1 MAFYFIKIF
10 IPSFIVTAI
19 ITPMVI
25 LIAPK
30 IGAIDIPK
38 DSRRAHKRPVP
49 YLGGIAIYCGILVAF
64 LFLRPLGLQT
74 KGLLIGS
81 TLILLVGIYDDL
93 KDMPAGIKLIFQL
106 IAAFI
111 LWYCNIRL
119 TGFSNPFSGQYVS
132 FPAWLSLIV
141 TLFWIVG
148 ITNTINLIDG
158 LDGLAAGITFI
169 ASLAVA
175 YTAYSKYMLDTLVL
189 VLAIAGACLAFLIYN
204 SYPAKIFMGDAGAL
218 LLGFLMSSVSLIGI
232 APSKSS
238 MLFATIVPVSILAL
252 PIFDT
257 GFAILRRAIN
267 HKPIMQA
274 DRGHL
279 HHRIMAMG
287 FGQRRTVITLYCIS
301 AIMSVAGIL
310 WTMSMLIEAVVLA
323 VIAFALIIVFLGIG
337 KIRETPGNEEAGNV
351 IADEIKTPDPGRII
365 KVMLVFGTRPEAI
378 KMAPL
383 VKTLMADPCFDV
395 KVCVSAQHREML
407 DQVLELFGIK
417 PDYDLDIMKPGQTLS
432 MITSGV
438 LSGMEKILETEHPD
452 IVLVHG
458 DTSTSFVAALAAFY
472 HRIPVGHVEAGLRT
486 YNRYSPY
493 PEEMNRQM
501 TGRLADIHF
510 APTGRNAENLKREG
524 ITKNVY
530 ITGNTVID
538 ALLDVAQ
545 RPYALDLDVDF
556 AKRIITVTCHR
567 RENLG
572 GYMANIFSALAKIA
586 REYSDV
592 EIVYPVHLNP
602 AVREEAERCLGG
614 LSNVHLIEPL
624 TYQPFTKLLQASY
637 LVVTDSGGIQ
647 EEAPALGK
655 PVLVVRKETERPEAV
670 EAGTVMLAGVD
681 RGTIYDMI
689 KELLDNKES
698 YSRMA
703 NAVNPYGD
711 GKASLRIAAAL
722 KEFEKDTDSSN

>member
-1 MAFYFIKIF
+1 MPFYLSKIF
-10 IPSFIVTAI
+10 ILSFIVTAI
-19 ITPMVI
+19 ITPLAI

-30 IGAIDIPK
+30 IGAMDIPK

-49 YLGGIAIYCGILVAF
+49 RFGGIAIYCGILVAF
-64 LFLRPLGLQT
+64 FFLRPLGLQT

-81 TLILLVGIYDDL
+81 TLILLVGVYDDL
-93 KDMPAGIKLIFQL
+93 KDMPAKIKLIFQL

-132 FPAWLSLIV
+132 FPDWLSLIV

-169 ASLAVA
+169 ASVAVA
-175 YTAYSKYMLDTLVL
+175 YTAYSKSMWDTLVL

-257 GFAILRRAIN
+257 SFAILRRAIN

-279 HHRIMAMG
+279 HHRIMSMG
-287 FGQRRTVITLYCIS
+287 FGQRRTVLTLYCIS
-301 AIMSVAGIL
+301 GIMSVAGIL
-310 WTMSMLIEAVVLA
+310 WTMSMLIEAIILA
-323 VIAFALIIVFLGIG
+323 FIAMTLIVVFLGIG
-337 KIRETPGNEEAGNV
+337 KIRETHNSEETVGA
-351 IADEIKTPDPGRII
+351 ADEITSVDPGRII

-383 VKTLMADPCFDV
+383 VKTLMEDPCFDV
-395 KVCVSAQHREML
+395 RVCVSAQHREML
-407 DQVLELFGIK
+407 DQVLELFDIK
-417 PDYDLDIMKPGQTLS
+417 PDYDLNIMKPGQSLS

-438 LSGMEKILETEHPD
+438 LSGMDKVLEIERPD

-486 YNRYSPY
+486 HDRYSPY

-510 APTGRNAENLKREG
+510 APTKRNVENLKREG

-538 ALLDVAQ
+538 ALIDVAK

-556 AKRIITVTCHR
+556 NKRIITVTCHR

-572 GYMANIFSALAKIA
+572 EYMANIFSALADIA
-586 REYSDV
+586 REYKDV

-602 AVREEAERCLGG
+602 AVRQEAERYLGG
-614 LSNVHLIEPL
+614 LSNVRLIEPL

-670 EAGTVMLAGVD
+670 EAGTVKLAGVD
-681 RGTIYDMI
+681 RETIYGMI
-689 KELLDNKES
+689 KELLENKES

-703 NAVNPYGD
+703 EAVNPYGD

-722 KEFEKDTDSSN
+722 KEFEKDNNSNN